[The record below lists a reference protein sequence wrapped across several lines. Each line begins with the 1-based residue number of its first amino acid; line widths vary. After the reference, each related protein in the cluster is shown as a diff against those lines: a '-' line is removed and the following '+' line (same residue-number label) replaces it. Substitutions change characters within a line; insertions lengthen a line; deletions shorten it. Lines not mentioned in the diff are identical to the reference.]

1 MKRSFSCI
9 LALTCLLLLTAC
21 GKQGEAND
29 PVDTPPALEKIAYA
43 PEYHNIDL
51 DCERVDTGYAVDGGI
66 YLLEIHHRSDYGNSG
81 SVVPNHISQ
90 AYYIPDYTTFWAD
103 YNPAREN
110 GGYGVL
116 HKSEF

>member
-1 MKRSFSCI
+1 M
-9 LALTCLLLLTAC
+9 LLPSMTI
-21 GKQGEAND
+21 NFM
-29 PVDTPPALEKIAYA
+29 
-43 PEYHNIDL
+43 
-51 DCERVDTGYAVDGGI
+51 GGP
-66 YLLEIHHRSDYGNSG
+66 
-81 SVVPNHISQ
+81 PNHISQ